1 MNISIIIYLLG
12 WILNIVASLMVFPFA
27 VSIYYG
33 EATGKY
39 FLICGVIMAAIG
51 FALTRK
57 RPKNSKFYAKEGF
70 VITALSWLLLSIT
83 GCLPFYF
90 SGEIPSFTN
99 ALFECISGFTTTGA
113 SILSDVEAMS
123 RCMMFW
129 RCFIQLIGGMGV
141 LVFLLA
147 LIPFTTSGQNIYL
160 MKAESPG
167 PDVGKLVPKVQ
178 KTAYYL
184 YVIYFA
190 LTFLEIVSLV
200 IAGAPLYDAVCTS
213 FTTTS
218 TGGFGVRNTSLGGYS
233 PAVQYVVTVFLYL
246 SGLNYSFFF
255 LFFTKRIK
263 EALSMEEI
271 RLYTGIFFGSI
282 AIIAID
288 IIRHCGYS
296 LEEGFRHAAFQVGS
310 IMTTAGFTT
319 ANYDGWPAL
328 SASIL
333 VLLMFVGG
341 CAGSTCGGLKV
352 SRILIYLKTV
362 KKELAQLCHPR
373 NVKIIK
379 IDGKP
384 LAHNTLRTANI
395 FFIVYILLFAVSV
408 LLVSLDEHDLVTNFT
423 AVASAL
429 GNIGPGL
436 SLVGPVGNFDLFSD
450 LSKYVLMFDML
461 AGRLE
466 IFPMLVLFNPS
477 TWKRN

>member
-1 MNISIIIYLLG
+1 MIFYLLG
-12 WILNIVASLMVFPFA
+12 WILNTIAALMLVPFA
-27 VSIYYG
+27 VSIYYNEG
-33 EATGKY
+33 VGRY
-39 FLICGVIMAAIG
+39 FLICSLAMFAVG

-57 RPKNSKFYAKEGF
+57 RPKNSKFYAREGF
-70 VITALSWLLLSIT
+70 VITALSWLLLSVT
-83 GCLPFYF
+83 GCLPFYL

-113 SILSDVEAMS
+113 SILSDVEQMS
-123 RCMMFW
+123 RCIMFW

-141 LVFLLA
+141 LVFMLA
-147 LIPFTTSGQNIYL
+147 LIPLTGGQDLYL

-167 PDVGKLVPKVQ
+167 PNVGKLAPKVQ

-184 YVIYFA
+184 YTIYFA
-190 LTFLEIVSLV
+190 LTLLEIICLV

-218 TGGFGVRNTSLGGYS
+218 TGGFGVRNTSIGGYS
-233 PAVQYVVTVFLYL
+233 PAIQYIVTIFLYL
-246 SGLNYSFFF
+246 SGLNYNFFFF
-255 LFFTKRIK
+255 LWIRRIK
-263 EALSMEEI
+263 DAFSIQEI
-271 RLYTGIFFGSI
+271 HLYTGIFFSSI
-282 AIIAID
+282 AVIAWD
-288 IIRHCGYS
+288 IIRNSGYAV
-296 LEEGFRHAAFQVGS
+296 EEGIRHAAFQVGS
-310 IMTTAGFTT
+310 IMTTAGFSSADFDT
-319 ANYDGWPAL
+319 WPSL
-328 SASIL
+328 SKSVL

-341 CAGSTCGGLKV
+341 CAGSTCGGIKV

-362 KKELAQLCHPR
+362 KKEIAQLCHPR

-384 LAHNTLRTANI
+384 LAHNVLRSANI
-395 FFIVYILLFAVSV
+395 FFIVYMVVFVVSTLLISI
-408 LLVSLDEHDLVTNFT
+408 DEFDLVTNFT

-436 SLVGPVGNFDLFSD
+436 SLVGPVRNFDLFSP

-466 IFPMLVLFNPS
+466 IFPMLVLLSPS
-477 TWKRN
+477 TWKKH

>member
-1 MNISIIIYLLG
+1 MNITMIFYLLG
-12 WILNIVASLMVFPFA
+12 WILNTIAALMLVPFA
-27 VSIYYG
+27 VSIYYNEG
-33 EATGKY
+33 VGRY
-39 FLICGVIMAAIG
+39 FLICSLAMFAVG

-57 RPKNSKFYAKEGF
+57 RPKNSKFYAREGF
-70 VITALSWLLLSIT
+70 VITALSWLLLSVT
-83 GCLPFYF
+83 GCLPFYL

-113 SILSDVEAMS
+113 SILSDVEQMS
-123 RCMMFW
+123 RCIMFW

-141 LVFLLA
+141 LVFMLA
-147 LIPFTTSGQNIYL
+147 LIPLTGGQDLYL

-167 PDVGKLVPKVQ
+167 PNVGKLAPKVQ

-184 YVIYFA
+184 YTIYFA
-190 LTFLEIVSLV
+190 LTLLEIICLV

-218 TGGFGVRNTSLGGYS
+218 TGGFGVKNTSLGGYS
-233 PAVQYVVTVFLYL
+233 PAIQYIVTIFLYL
-246 SGLNYSFFF
+246 SGLNYNFFFF
-255 LFFTKRIK
+255 LWIRRIK
-263 EALSMEEI
+263 DAFSIQEI
-271 RLYTGIFFGSI
+271 HLYTGIFFSSI
-282 AIIAID
+282 AVIAWD
-288 IIRHCGYS
+288 IIRNSGYAV
-296 LEEGFRHAAFQVGS
+296 EEGIRHAAFQVGS
-310 IMTTAGFTT
+310 IMTTAGFSSADFDT
-319 ANYDGWPAL
+319 WPSL
-328 SASIL
+328 SKSVL

-341 CAGSTCGGLKV
+341 CAGSTCGGIKV

-362 KKELAQLCHPR
+362 KKEIAQLCHPR

-384 LAHNTLRTANI
+384 LAHNVLRSANI
-395 FFIVYILLFAVSV
+395 FFIVYMVVFVVSTLLISI
-408 LLVSLDEHDLVTNFT
+408 DEFDLVTNFT

-436 SLVGPVGNFDLFSD
+436 SLVGPVRNFDLFSP

-466 IFPMLVLFNPS
+466 IFPMLVLLSPS
-477 TWKRN
+477 TWKKH

>member
-1 MNISIIIYLLG
+1 MNITMIFYLLG
-12 WILNIVASLMVFPFA
+12 WILNTIAALMLVPFA
-27 VSIYYG
+27 VSIYYNEG
-33 EATGKY
+33 VGRY
-39 FLICGVIMAAIG
+39 FLICSLAMFAVG

-57 RPKNSKFYAKEGF
+57 RPKNSKFYAREGF
-70 VITALSWLLLSIT
+70 VITALSWLLLSVT
-83 GCLPFYF
+83 GCLPFYL

-113 SILSDVEAMS
+113 SILSDVEQMS

-141 LVFLLA
+141 LVFMLA
-147 LIPFTTSGQNIYL
+147 LIPLTGGQDLYL

-167 PDVGKLVPKVQ
+167 PNVGKLAPKVQ

-184 YVIYFA
+184 YTIYFA
-190 LTFLEIVSLV
+190 LTLLEIICLV

-218 TGGFGVRNTSLGGYS
+218 TGGFGVKNTSLGGYS
-233 PAVQYVVTVFLYL
+233 PAIQYIVTIFLYL
-246 SGLNYSFFF
+246 SGLNYNFFFF
-255 LFFTKRIK
+255 LWIRRIK
-263 EALSMEEI
+263 DAFSIQEI
-271 RLYTGIFFGSI
+271 HLYTGIFFSSI
-282 AIIAID
+282 AVIAWD
-288 IIRHCGYS
+288 IIRNSGYAV
-296 LEEGFRHAAFQVGS
+296 EEGIRHAAFQVGS
-310 IMTTAGFTT
+310 IMTTAGFSSADFDT
-319 ANYDGWPAL
+319 WPSL
-328 SASIL
+328 SKSIL

-341 CAGSTCGGLKV
+341 CAGSTCGGIKV

-362 KKELAQLCHPR
+362 KKEIAQLCHPR
-373 NVKIIK
+373 NVKVIK

-384 LAHNTLRTANI
+384 LAHNVLRSANI
-395 FFIVYILLFAVSV
+395 FFIVYMVVFVVSTLLISI
-408 LLVSLDEHDLVTNFT
+408 DEFDLVTNFT

-436 SLVGPVGNFDLFSD
+436 SLVGPIRNFDLFSP

-466 IFPMLVLFNPS
+466 IFPMLVLLSPS
-477 TWKRN
+477 TWKKH

>member
-395 FFIVYILLFAVSV
+395 FFIVYILLFAISV

-466 IFPMLVLFNPS
+466 IFPMLVLLNPA

>member
-450 LSKYVLMFDML
+450 FSKYVLMFDML

-466 IFPMLVLFNPS
+466 IFPMLVLLNPA

>member
-466 IFPMLVLFNPS
+466 IFPMLVLLNPA